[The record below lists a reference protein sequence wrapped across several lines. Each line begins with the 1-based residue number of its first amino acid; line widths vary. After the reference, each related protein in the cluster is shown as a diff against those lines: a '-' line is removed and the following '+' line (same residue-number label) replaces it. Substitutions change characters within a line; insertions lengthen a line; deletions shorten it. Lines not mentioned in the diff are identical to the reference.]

1 MRDPSEAAGERLL
14 GGQSR
19 KSGPIMCG
27 GFTCSRNALTALNV
41 IYIVVAFVLIS
52 VAVYGRASSLVT
64 DLPIVGGILA
74 CGIILFIVSIVGLV
88 GALKHHQVMLFFYML
103 ILFML
108 FIVQFAV
115 ACACLAVNTDQQ
127 KQLAETGWTTVPNSV
142 KSDVQSTF
150 TCCGFYSDQGTTS
163 ATNGSLGHPAC
174 NVKNNKCCVNDKCD
188 CQPCFD
194 KVEANINKAFK
205 TCGTI
210 GLVFSFTEFLGVWLT
225 VRYRNQKDPRAI
237 SSAFL

>member
-1 MRDPSEAAGERLL
+1 
-14 GGQSR
+14 
-19 KSGPIMCG
+19 MCG
-27 GFTCSRNALTALNV
+27 GFTCSRNALTALNI

-52 VAVYGRASSLVT
+52 VAVYGRASSKVT
-64 DLPIVGGILA
+64 DLPIVGGIIA
-74 CGIILFIVSIVGLV
+74 CGVILFVVSIVGLV

-127 KQLAETGWTTVPNSV
+127 KQLAETGWKSVPDSV
-142 KSDVQSTF
+142 RSDVQATF
-150 TCCGFYSDQGTTS
+150 TCCGFYNSSSPNAVPDSPG
-163 ATNGSLGHPAC
+163 NLGHPAC
-174 NVKNNKCCVNDKCD
+174 NVKENKCCVHDKCD
-188 CQPCFD
+188 NCQPCFG

-210 GLVFSFTEFLGVWLT
+210 GLVFSFTELVAIFVAW
-225 VRYRNQKDPRAI
+225 RYRNQSRGRLLETASTPIFSPYRMHHRTDYVM
-237 SSAFL
+237 